1 MGSFFLREINN
12 AYYGI
17 TIRKEWFIMTRR
29 VYLYAF
35 DELYNI
41 VDCRFLE
48 GEAITVRNMKRLA
61 NWMTDGVTSLKVQVY
76 AVDNRPGLYREFRES
91 VKRNDFTVMFTFAD
105 TVRDEGIRLI

>member
-35 DELYNI
+35 DALYNI

-48 GEAITVRNMKRLA
+48 DEAITVRNMKRLA
-61 NWMTDGVTSLKVQVY
+61 AWMTENVESFEVRVY
-76 AVDNRPGLYREFRES
+76 AVDNRPGLYQEFRRSIMEQ
-91 VKRNDFTVMFTFAD
+91 KF
-105 TVRDEGIRLI
+105 

>member
-1 MGSFFLREINN
+1 
-12 AYYGI
+12 
-17 TIRKEWFIMTRR
+17 MTRR

-61 NWMTDGVTSLKVQVY
+61 NWMTENITSFEVRVY

-91 VKRNDFTVMFTFAD
+91 VKRNDFTVMLEFAD
-105 TVRDEGIRLI
+105 TVQREGIRLI

>member
-1 MGSFFLREINN
+1 
-12 AYYGI
+12 
-17 TIRKEWFIMTRR
+17 MTRR

>member
-1 MGSFFLREINN
+1 
-12 AYYGI
+12 
-17 TIRKEWFIMTRR
+17 MTRR

-61 NWMTDGVTSLKVQVY
+61 NWMTENVTSFEARVY

-91 VKRNDFTVMFTFAD
+91 VKRNDFTVMLEFAD
-105 TVRDEGIRLI
+105 TVRDEGIRLK

>member
-1 MGSFFLREINN
+1 
-12 AYYGI
+12 
-17 TIRKEWFIMTRR
+17 MTRR

-35 DELYNI
+35 DEQYNI

-48 GEAITVRNMKRLA
+48 GDAITVRNMKRLA
-61 NWMTDGVTSLKVQVY
+61 DWMTEGVTSFKVSVY

-91 VKRNDFTVMFTFAD
+91 VKRNDFTAMLEFAD